1 MVYYDSKI
9 TNLLKN
15 YKSKMTPQDAQ
26 HKIQQLSTELE
37 QHNYNYYVLDNPTI
51 SDYDF
56 DKLLEELIALEKQ
69 FPEFL
74 SENSPSQRVGGQ
86 ITKNFQSVKHQYAML
101 SLSNS
106 YNQEDLLDFD
116 RRVKEG
122 LGLNSGLR
130 DFENLSHLQ
139 SPNLFDE
146 GVDYVCELKFD
157 GLSISLIY
165 EDGQLKQAI
174 TRGDGVQGDDVTTN
188 AKTIKS
194 IPLKLK
200 GNYPKRFEIRG
211 EIFMP
216 RPVFDAI
223 NKEREEIGDA
233 LMANPRNA
241 ASGSMK
247 MQDSAQVAKRKL
259 DCFLYY
265 VLGED
270 LPHQS
275 HFDNMQAAKS
285 WGFKISEDAKLCSGI
300 NEVIDFINYWDKKR
314 FDLPF
319 DIDGIVVKVN
329 NYNQQQNL
337 GFTAKSPR
345 WAIAYK
351 FKAEQVSTELLS
363 ISYQVGRTGA
373 ITPVANLQPVALGGT
388 TVKRASLHNADIIG
402 KLDVRVG
409 DFVFVE
415 KGGEIIPKIIGVD
428 LTKRKPNTEPTHY
441 ITHCPECNT
450 ELKRDE
456 GEANH
461 FCPNENECPPQVIGK
476 MDHFV
481 SRKAMNIDSLGGETL
496 VQLYQAGL
504 AKNIADLYD
513 LKKEQILPLERMAEK
528 SANNLIEGLEASKQV
543 PFERL
548 LYAIGIRHVGET
560 TAKKIAKKVKSLDVL
575 IHSTKEE
582 LLAIDEVGEIIA
594 ISIADFFANPKNKDL
609 ILRLKQA
616 GLQFELSEEQQQG
629 GSDKL
634 KDLTFV
640 ISGVF
645 AKHSRE
651 QYKDM
656 IELHGGKN
664 SGSISKK
671 TSFVLAGDNMGPE
684 KLKKAESLGIKLIN
698 EDEFLEMLGK

>member
-1 MVYYDSKI
+1 
-9 TNLLKN
+9 
-15 YKSKMTPQDAQ
+15 MTPTEAQ
-26 HKIQQLSTELE
+26 YKIQVLSKLLE

-56 DKLLEELIALEKQ
+56 DQLLEELMALEKQ

-74 SENSPSQRVGGQ
+74 SPNSPSQRVGGQ
-86 ITKNFQSVKHQYAML
+86 ITKEFKSVKHQYAML

-116 RRVKEG
+116 RRVREG
-122 LGLNSGLR
+122 LGITAIGG
-130 DFENLSHLQ
+130 
-139 SPNLFDE
+139 LFDE
-146 GVDYVCELKFD
+146 GIDYVCELKFD

-165 EDGQLKQAI
+165 ENGKLTQAI

-194 IPLKLK
+194 IPLQLK
-200 GNYPKRFEIRG
+200 GNYPEKFEIRG
-211 EIFMP
+211 EVFMP

-247 MQDSAQVAKRKL
+247 MQDSAQTAKRKL

-265 VLGED
+265 VLGEN

-275 HFDNMQAAKS
+275 HFDNMHAAKS

-300 NEVIDFINYWDKKR
+300 NEVINFINYWDKKR
-314 FDLPF
+314 FDLPY
-319 DIDGIVVKVN
+319 DIDGIVIKVN
-329 NYNQQQNL
+329 SYNQQQNL

-363 ISYQVGRTGA
+363 IAYQVGRTGA
-373 ITPVANLQPVALGGT
+373 ITPVANLQPVQLGGT
-388 TVKRASLHNADIIG
+388 TVKRASLHNADIIE
-402 KLDVRVG
+402 KLDVRLG
-409 DFVFVE
+409 DMVFVE

-428 LTKRKPNTEPTHY
+428 LSKRKADSQPTHY
-441 ITHCPECNT
+441 ITQCPECNT
-450 ELKRDE
+450 ELQRNE

-476 MDHFV
+476 MEHFV
-481 SRKAMNIDSLGGETL
+481 SRKAMNIDSLGGETI
-496 VQLYQAGL
+496 VQLFKAGL
-504 AKNIADLYD
+504 VKNIADLYD
-513 LKKEQILPLERMAEK
+513 LKKEQLLPLERLAEK
-528 SANNLIEGLEASKQV
+528 SANNLIEGLDASKKV
-543 PFERL
+543 PFERV

-560 TAKKIAKKVKSLDVL
+560 TAKKIAKKVKTLDIL
-575 IHSTKEE
+575 IHSSKEE

-594 ISIADFFANPKNKDL
+594 ISLHDFFSNEKNKA
-609 ILRLKQA
+609 IIEKLKAA

-645 AKHSRE
+645 AKHSRD
-651 QYKDM
+651 QYKEM

-684 KLKKAESLGIKLIN
+684 KLKKAESLGVKMIN
-698 EDEFLEMLGK
+698 EDEFLEMLG

>member
-1 MVYYDSKI
+1 
-9 TNLLKN
+9 
-15 YKSKMTPQDAQ
+15 MTATEAQ
-26 HKIQQLSTELE
+26 HKIQELSKQLE

-51 SDYDF
+51 SDYEF
-56 DKLLEELIALEKQ
+56 DKLLEELIALETQ

-74 SENSPSQRVGGQ
+74 ASTSPSQRVGGQ
-86 ITKNFQSVKHQYAML
+86 ITKEFKSVKHQYAML

-106 YNQEDLLDFD
+106 YSIEDMMDFD

-122 LGLNSGLR
+122 LGITSNG
-130 DFENLSHLQ
+130 
-139 SPNLFDE
+139 LFDE
-146 GVDYVCELKFD
+146 QVNYVCELKFD

-165 EDGQLKQAI
+165 ENGELKQAI

-188 AKTIKS
+188 AKTIKT

-200 GNYPKRFEIRG
+200 GNYPGKFEIRG

-233 LMANPRNA
+233 PMANPRNA
-241 ASGSMK
+241 ASGTMK

-265 VLGED
+265 VLGEE
-270 LPHQS
+270 LPYNS
-275 HFDNMQAAKS
+275 HYENMQAAHQ
-285 WGFKISEDAKLCSGI
+285 WGFQISKDAKLCHGI
-300 NEVIDFINYWDKKR
+300 NEVLDFINYWDKER
-314 FDLPF
+314 YNLPY
-319 DIDGIVVKVN
+319 DIDGIVIKVDD
-329 NYNQQQNL
+329 YIQQKNL

-351 FKAEQVSTELLS
+351 FKAEQVSTELQS

-373 ITPVANLQPVALGGT
+373 ITPVANLKPVALGGT
-388 TVKRASLHNADIIG
+388 TVKRASLHNADIIE

-409 DFVFVE
+409 DYVYVE
-415 KGGEIIPKIIGVD
+415 KGGEIIPKIVGVD
-428 LTKRKPNTEPTHY
+428 LSKRKPDTEPTKY
-441 ITHCPECNT
+441 ITLCPECNT
-450 ELKRDE
+450 ALERNE

-461 FCPNENECPPQVIGK
+461 FCPNDVTCPPQVIGRIE
-476 MDHFV
+476 HFV
-481 SRKAMNIDSLGGETL
+481 SRKAMNIDSLGGETI
-496 VQLYQAGL
+496 VQLYNAGL
-504 AKNIADLYD
+504 IKTIADLYD
-513 LKKEQILPLERMAEK
+513 LKKEDILPLERMAEK
-528 SANNLIEGLEASKQV
+528 SAQNLIDGIEASKQV
-543 PFERL
+543 PFERV

-560 TAKKIAKKVKSLDVL
+560 TAKKIAKKVKSLSVL
-575 IHSTKEE
+575 INSTKEE

-594 ISIADFFANPKNKDL
+594 DSIAHYFSNQTNKE
-609 ILRLKQA
+609 IVQRLQQA
-616 GLQFELSEEQQQG
+616 GLQFELSEEQQQAA
-629 GSDKL
+629 SDKL
-634 KDLTFV
+634 KDLTIV

-645 AKHSRE
+645 TKHSRD

-656 IELHGGKN
+656 IELNGGKN

-684 KLKKAESLGIKLIN
+684 KLKKAESLGIKIIN
-698 EDEFLEMLGK
+698 EDEFLEMLN